1 MRILHERLFVM
12 KKYKN
17 YEVRPIENLKEMLYT
32 SAATWPEKNAFLEKR
47 DGVYEGITFNQYL
60 LDVEGL
66 GTELCARG
74 LLGKRVIVTG
84 ENCYAWALAYMTVI
98 CGLGVVIPVD
108 KEIPPEEIAN
118 IANVSEADAVIYS
131 AKYEDKIKKIE
142 KPLDFICFDE
152 LAGLCAAGREKINA
166 GDRTYLDLEIDKNEM
181 ASLIFTSGT
190 TGVSKGVMLSHH
202 NITFNLTE
210 MCQMIY
216 IGPEDTFLSV
226 LPLHHAYECTCGFLC
241 QIYRGS
247 TIAYCEGLR
256 YIMKNMKEVHPTMI
270 LCVPLLIE
278 TMYHKIWANIRKNG
292 MEKMVKKALAASN
305 ASRKIGIDLRKKL
318 FSEIHETFGGKLRMM
333 IAGGAAV
340 DPDILKGLRDFGI
353 LAVQGYG
360 LTECAPLAAVNRDK
374 FYCDSSA
381 GLATPNAT
389 LEIVDAA
396 EDGTGD
402 IRFKGDNIMLGYY
415 KAPELTAEVIVD
427 GWLYTGDLGFIDKD
441 GFLHIT
447 GRRKNVIVTANG
459 KNIFPEELE
468 TYLSRNPYVLE
479 SVVVGVPDETGRDY
493 DIVAMILPDRERL
506 DEENPDGYSEE
517 LVREKLT
524 EAVKQA
530 NSMVQQ
536 YKRIKKFLVRSEE
549 FPKNTSKKIKR
560 AGLLEEAIAQLENAE
575 EKAGE

>member
-1 MRILHERLFVM
+1 
-12 KKYKN
+12 
-17 YEVRPIENLKEMLYT
+17 
-32 SAATWPEKNAFLEKR
+32 
-47 DGVYEGITFNQYL
+47 
-60 LDVEGL
+60 
-66 GTELCARG
+66 
-74 LLGKRVIVTG
+74 
-84 ENCYAWALAYMTVI
+84 
-98 CGLGVVIPVD
+98 
-108 KEIPPEEIAN
+108 
-118 IANVSEADAVIYS
+118 
-131 AKYEDKIKKIE
+131 
-142 KPLDFICFDE
+142 
-152 LAGLCAAGREKINA
+152 
-166 GDRTYLDLEIDKNEM
+166 
-181 ASLIFTSGT
+181 
-190 TGVSKGVMLSHH
+190 
-202 NITFNLTE
+202 
-210 MCQMIY
+210 MIY

-402 IRFKGDNIMLGYY
+402 IRFKGENIMLGYY

-479 SVVVGVPDETGRDY
+479 S
-493 DIVAMILPDRERL
+493 

>member
-1 MRILHERLFVM
+1 M

-118 IANVSEADAVIYS
+118 IANISEADAVIYS

-166 GDRTYLDLEIDKNEM
+166 GDRTYLDLEIDKHEM

-318 FSEIHETFGGKLRMM
+318 FSEIHETLGGKLRMM

-402 IRFKGDNIMLGYY
+402 IRFKGENIMLGYY

-493 DIVAMILPDRERL
+493 DIVAMLLPDRERL

>member
-1 MRILHERLFVM
+1 MQERLFVM

-152 LAGLCAAGREKINA
+152 LSGLCAAGREKINA

-202 NITFNLTE
+202 NISFNLTE

-256 YIMKNMKEVHPTMI
+256 YILKNMKEVHPTMI

-402 IRFKGDNIMLGYY
+402 IRFKGENIMLGYY

>member
-1 MRILHERLFVM
+1 M

-118 IANVSEADAVIYS
+118 IANISEADAVIYS

-166 GDRTYLDLEIDKNEM
+166 GDRTYLDLEIDKHEM

-402 IRFKGDNIMLGYY
+402 IRFKGENIMLGYY

-493 DIVAMILPDRERL
+493 DIVAMLLPDRERL

>member
-1 MRILHERLFVM
+1 M

-118 IANVSEADAVIYS
+118 IANISEADAVIYS

-166 GDRTYLDLEIDKNEM
+166 GDRTYLDLEIDKHEM

-402 IRFKGDNIMLGYY
+402 IRFKGENIMLGYY

-536 YKRIKKFLVRSEE
+536 YKRIKKFLVRNEE

>member
-1 MRILHERLFVM
+1 M

-118 IANVSEADAVIYS
+118 IANISEADAVIYS

-166 GDRTYLDLEIDKNEM
+166 GDRTYLDLEIDKHEM

-256 YIMKNMKEVHPTMI
+256 YIMKNMKEVHPTII

>member
-1 MRILHERLFVM
+1 MQERLFVM

-152 LAGLCAAGREKINA
+152 LAGLCVAGREKINA

-305 ASRKIGIDLRKKL
+305 ASRKIGNDLRKKL

-402 IRFKGDNIMLGYY
+402 IRFKGENIMLGYY

>member
-1 MRILHERLFVM
+1 M

-202 NITFNLTE
+202 NISFNLTE

-402 IRFKGDNIMLGYY
+402 IRFKGENIMLGYY

-560 AGLLEEAIAQLENAE
+560 AGLLEEAIAQLKNAE

>member
-1 MRILHERLFVM
+1 M

-152 LAGLCAAGREKINA
+152 LSGLCAAGREKINA

-202 NITFNLTE
+202 NISFNLTE

-402 IRFKGDNIMLGYY
+402 IRFKGENIMLGYY

-427 GWLYTGDLGFIDKD
+427 GWLYTGGLGFIDKD

>member
-1 MRILHERLFVM
+1 M

-60 LDVEGL
+60 LDDEGL

-152 LAGLCAAGREKINA
+152 LSGLCAAGREKINA

-202 NITFNLTE
+202 NISFNLTE

-402 IRFKGDNIMLGYY
+402 IRFKGENIMLGYY

>member
-1 MRILHERLFVM
+1 MQERLFVM

-152 LAGLCAAGREKINA
+152 LSGLCAAGREKINA

-202 NITFNLTE
+202 NISFNLTE

-216 IGPEDTFLSV
+216 IGSEDTFLSV

-402 IRFKGDNIMLGYY
+402 IRFKGENIMLGYY

>member
-1 MRILHERLFVM
+1 MQERLFVM

-152 LAGLCAAGREKINA
+152 LSGLCAAGREKINA

-202 NITFNLTE
+202 NISFNLTE

>member
-1 MRILHERLFVM
+1 LQERLFVM

-152 LAGLCAAGREKINA
+152 LSGLCAAGREKINA
-166 GDRTYLDLEIDKNEM
+166 GDRTYLDLEIDKHEM

-402 IRFKGDNIMLGYY
+402 IRFKGENIMLGYY

>member
-1 MRILHERLFVM
+1 MQERLFVM

-152 LAGLCAAGREKINA
+152 LSGLCAAGREKINA

-402 IRFKGDNIMLGYY
+402 IRFKGENIMLGYY

>member
-1 MRILHERLFVM
+1 M

-98 CGLGVVIPVD
+98 CGLGVVISVD

-152 LAGLCAAGREKINA
+152 LSGLCAAGREKINA

-402 IRFKGDNIMLGYY
+402 IRFKGENIMLGYY